1 MLHLMRASGLQADAL
16 CYTSL
21 IRVACSQADLLLAMQ
36 ARTFECC
43 RPRSAQPL
51 PCCYHAR
58 YCTEGLAATVHRR
71 RGASG
76 LQSAHAG
83 C

>member
-1 MLHLMRASGLQADAL
+1 MLHLMQASGLQADAL

-43 RPRSAQPL
+43 RPHSA
-51 PCCYHAR
+51 
-58 YCTEGLAATVHRR
+58 
-71 RGASG
+71 
-76 LQSAHAG
+76 
-83 C
+83 